1 MENPGL
7 PEPLWSHRD
16 GQLWHATDGNG
27 LCGIITDGEIKV
39 AFGNRYVGSFCRNQG
54 SVCLFDFGPA
64 SENVNNQFNHWCG
77 WFGHQQ
83 RARVAVWLE
92 IERIS
97 VRKNLTDAREARE
110 AREALSRF
118 MDMRRVEG
126 NIDEPGIQLIPGV
139 EACHSGPIPST
150 SIVGVLLVDQHD
162 RNQIRRLGK
171 LGESTVREIAEFEST
186 LSPYNQDPLVLAL
199 QEGRRRAW
207 KRE

>member
-7 PEPLWSHRD
+7 PEPLWSHLD

-39 AFGNRYVGSFCRNQG
+39 AFGNRYVGSYCRNQG
-54 SVCLFDFGPA
+54 GVCLFDFGPV
-64 SENVNNQFNHWCG
+64 SENINNQFNHWCG

-92 IERIS
+92 IERTS
-97 VRKNLTDAREARE
+97 VRKNLEDAMET
-110 AREALSRF
+110 REALSRF
-118 MDMRRVEG
+118 MDKRRIEG
-126 NIDEPGIQLIPGV
+126 KTDEPGIQLIPGV

-162 RNQIRRLGK
+162 RNRIRDLGK
-171 LGESTVREIAEFEST
+171 PDESTVREIAEFEST
-186 LSPYNQDPLVLAL
+186 LPPYEEDPIILAL
-199 QEGRRRAW
+199 QNGRRRAFN
-207 KRE
+207 RE